1 MSTRQL
7 LTEKQLEEEAAR
19 IMNGEDDD
27 AESFD
32 DSDGS
37 EFEED
42 NLEVE
47 SSSSDSELDEDNN
60 SAACLIQQG
69 FSPIQSEEEI
79 EPRLDEDD
87 IPLSQVR
94 TRSKYVINLK
104 NKRLKGKNGH
114 KWSSEL
120 PQQSKRTAARN
131 IIHFMAGPKGAAKE
145 CSNLDDY
152 FLHFFSDNIFDIILQ
167 HTNAE
172 IARQAQKYSGHQNV
186 SPTTKDELKAL
197 FGVLILSAA
206 KKDNHLSARHMFDST
221 ISGKFY
227 RSCMNCDRFLYLL
240 NCIRCDDKE
249 TREERKI
256 NDPFT
261 HIREIWE
268 IFIDTCRN
276 SYTPTS
282 YVTIDEQLLAFRG
295 RCPFRMYIP
304 NKPAKYGI
312 KIVMVCDSATKYMSD
327 ASPYLGKKTETNGL
341 PLAEFY
347 VKELTKSIHG
357 TNRNVTM
364 DNWFTSVSLADQ
376 LLQSPYKLTM
386 IGTIRKNKK
395 EIPKEFLDVK
405 SRNANTSMF
414 CFDQKNTLLS
424 YMPKKNKLVLLLSTM
439 HEKVEIQEETGKPI
453 IIHNY
458 NETKSGVDTFD
469 QMCSNMSSS
478 RKTRRWPLCVFYGM
492 INMASINSYVIYT
505 FNTLKKGEKP
515 ISRYQYMIDLSLRLA
530 KPWMQ
535 HRYNTKTLRR
545 YLRQDIAEILGI
557 SEENVVNTPQDKKR
571 KTCYY
576 CPSKKRRMT
585 TNYCMECK
593 NPICGEHRG
602 DICTVCCEK

>member
-1 MSTRQL
+1 MSFREL
-7 LTEKQLEEEAAR
+7 LTEKQLEEKAAR

-27 AESFD
+27 PESFD
-32 DSDGS
+32 
-37 EFEED
+37 
-42 NLEVE
+42 
-47 SSSSDSELDEDNN
+47 DSELDEDNN
-60 SAACLIQQG
+60 SAARLIQQA

-79 EPRLDEDD
+79 EPRLDGD
-87 IPLSQVR
+87 IL
-94 TRSKYVINLK
+94 Y
-104 NKRLKGKNGH
+104 H
-114 KWSSEL
+114 K
-120 PQQSKRTAARN
+120 
-131 IIHFMAGPKGAAKE
+131 
-145 CSNLDDY
+145 
-152 FLHFFSDNIFDIILQ
+152 
-167 HTNAE
+167 
-172 IARQAQKYSGHQNV
+172 QAQKYSFHQNV
-186 SPTTKDELKAL
+186 SATTEDELKAL

-268 IFIDTCRN
+268 ILIDTCRH
-276 SYTPTS
+276 SYSPTS

-304 NKPAKYGI
+304 NKPAKYGV
-312 KIVMVCDSATKYMSD
+312 KIVMLCDSATKYMSD

-341 PLAEFY
+341 PLADSY

-364 DNWFTSVSLADQ
+364 DNWFTSVPLVDE

-386 IGTIRKNKK
+386 IGTIRKNEK
-395 EIPKEFLDVK
+395 EITKEFLDEK
-405 SRNANTSMF
+405 SRNAKTSMI
-414 CFDQKNTLLS
+414 CFDQKKTLVS
-424 YMPKKNKLVLLLSTM
+424 YMPKKKKLVLLLSTM
-439 HEKVEIQEETGKPI
+439 HGKAEIQEETGI
-453 IIHNY
+453 
-458 NETKSGVDTFD
+458 
-469 QMCSNMSSS
+469 C
-478 RKTRRWPLCVFYGM
+478 
-492 INMASINSYVIYT
+492 
-505 FNTLKKGEKP
+505 
-515 ISRYQYMIDLSLRLA
+515 LA

-535 HRYNTKTLRR
+535 HRYNSKTLCR
-545 YLRQDIAEILGI
+545 YLRQDILGI
-557 SEENVVNTPQDKKR
+557 LKENVVNTPQDKKR